1 MFKIRTNAFVFN
13 TKMGM
18 KQKQVDEA
26 VKKALLKAGYLVHSK
41 AVSNISGHTG
51 IRAVDTGRLMGS
63 LSVAWISGKSSVN
76 SPATAS
82 DAVEKPNEK
91 NTVFVGTNVVY
102 AARIEF
108 GYTGPDSLGRTFN
121 QRPKPYLR
129 PAFNSSKE
137 AIKRIIRK
145 AVGDAL

>member
-82 DAVEKPNEK
+82 DAVSKPNEK
-91 NTVFVGTNVVY
+91 NTVFVGTNVFYGPFV
-102 AARIEF
+102 EF
-108 GYTGPDSLGRTFN
+108 GTSKMKPR
-121 QRPKPYLR
+121 PYLR
-129 PAFNSSKE
+129 PAFNSSRETIKE
-137 AIKRIIRK
+137 IIRK

>member
-82 DAVEKPNEK
+82 DAVEKPSER
-91 NTVFVGTNVVY
+91 NTVFVGTNVFYGPFV
-102 AARIEF
+102 EF
-108 GYTGPDSLGRTFN
+108 GTSKMKPR
-121 QRPKPYLR
+121 PYLR
-129 PAFNSSKE
+129 PAFDSSKE